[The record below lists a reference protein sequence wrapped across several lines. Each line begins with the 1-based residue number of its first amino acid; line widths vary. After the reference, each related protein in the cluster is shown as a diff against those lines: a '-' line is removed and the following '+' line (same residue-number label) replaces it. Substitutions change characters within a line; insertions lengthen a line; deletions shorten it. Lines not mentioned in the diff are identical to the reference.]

1 MKSRK
6 DQITTV
12 RRKQYLL
19 NLKQPIAYLKP
30 NYKSKLTDEIPTVN
44 ILVQAYELCLK
55 LLNLNIPLT
64 FYFKYSPR

>member
-6 DQITTV
+6 DQITIV

-19 NLKQPIAYLKP
+19 NLKQPIAHLKP
-30 NYKSKLTDEIPTVN
+30 NYKSKLPDEFPAVG

-55 LLNLNIPLT
+55 
-64 FYFKYSPR
+64 